1 MMRIYQVHRW
11 LNSTGPTVTF
21 HRNKAEATKEAKRIA
36 RECASD
42 SDVEVSVIDI
52 PLNKDGVVRALN
64 CVDARSVRSPCKVI
78 ASYEPKENDFEVG
91 WGE

>member
-1 MMRIYQVHRW
+1 MRIYQVYRW
-11 LNSTGPTVTF
+11 ANSTGPLVTF
-21 HRNKAEATKEAKRIA
+21 HRNKAEATKEAKRVA

-42 SDVEVSVIDI
+42 SDIEVSVIDI
-52 PLNKDGVVRALN
+52 PLNKAGVVRALN
-64 CVDARSVRSPCKVI
+64 CVHGQYPSEPNKVI